1 MAEPTHDDELPPRHL
16 LEALTVPTLPGDF
29 TDRVMDQLHPPR
41 AQTPAPTAS
50 RWPWAIAA
58 VSMAIA
64 ATAVASLVMMRPRES
79 SEAPATPSAIAAS
92 TGTPPTAPRTDA
104 PEPAIAAAAA
114 PVSGHVVLTLEPH
127 DAQVRLDGALRDGTS
142 PVVLTNLPLGPHTVQ
157 VERVGFEPWTQRIDI
172 PDDVLQLS
180 VKLVPI
186 PAAPALDVGAFVPP
200 PPRRP
205 KKVVAADKGSPDLKD
220 PFGVPAPSRSPAP
233 SDAVGLKNPYATD

>member
-29 TDRVMDQLHPPR
+29 TDRVMDRLHPPR

-50 RWPWAIAA
+50 RLPWAIAA

-64 ATAVASLVMMRPRES
+64 ATAVASLVMMRPREP
-79 SEAPATPSAIAAS
+79 SEAPASPSAIAPS
-92 TGTPPTAPRTDA
+92 TGAPPTEPRADA
-104 PEPAIAAAAA
+104 PAPAVVAAAA
-114 PVSGHVVLTLEPH
+114 PVSGHVVLTLEPQ

-186 PAAPALDVGAFVPP
+186 PAAPALDIGAFVPP
-200 PPRRP
+200 PPRRAKRP
-205 KKVVAADKGSPDLKD
+205 VVSGTGASDLKD
-220 PFGVPAPSRSPAP
+220 PFGVPAPSRGAAP
-233 SDAVGLKNPYATD
+233 SDTIDLKNPYATD